1 MRKTL
6 ILIRLRFVRN
16 VWVIL
21 GIASIATALAILG
34 WETDFLGIHDSE
46 RGAYDDGLSKFTGNP
61 DAPWKWAPG
70 GKVEKSKD
78 IVIVGITDSTFASI
92 NQHEPWRQRYG
103 SFPYDRMLWADTFAY
118 LHQAGAKG
126 IVFDAVMDENK
137 SELLGDIAFGNQI
150 RDDRIP
156 VYLGFTMLSGAPA
169 LPKQAIP
176 VNRGPPEA
184 PPPEPPKGAD
194 APGQEADP
202 FAEAFPEEPTPEE
215 AAKQKAAKL
224 AELREKAA
232 RAYAFPIEMKGGLS
246 IPKFE
251 DGTDGPQHPLPAI
264 EQVIDVVAGFGTVDH
279 EPDGDGKMRWTKF
292 VYTDGVNDYVTLPL
306 AVAADHYGADKVEI
320 SPGLLKLGKKEI
332 RINPEGDA
340 EIDYGGKLYER
351 FDTVPVD
358 DVLRYMGG
366 VDGGVEKFKGRYV
379 IVAGLATGTGDIKGT
394 PLENAAPGVVKQAA
408 ILQNLLDGRFI
419 LRAPFFTSLLLA
431 FLLAIFSASL
441 VLVVRNSFV
450 DIGWPA
456 ALYIGFFLVTGGF
469 LVATK
474 VHILTALPG
483 LAGTL
488 ASILATLWEKLFA
501 DKERARM
508 KAAFQNFME
517 ADLVDQMIEQ
527 RRLPSLGGEN
537 LVVTSFFSDLKGFTA
552 FTDKF
557 RDDPHGLM
565 KMLNRYLSAVTPA
578 ITAQGACIDKYIGDK
593 VLALF
598 GAPTPYKDHAL
609 RACRAALAVQTSVA
623 QLREEFRKEGL
634 PDVYT
639 RIGLHTATMLVG
651 NVGSSQLM
659 DYTAVGAE
667 AQAADKLEEANKNF
681 GTLVLI
687 SAGTYEQVKDDV
699 EARELDH
706 VKVYARAQPTT
717 VYELLALKGG
727 LHFDRT
733 KVLELYGQGLLLY
746 RQRKFDEAAKRFEA
760 ALQLD
765 QGDGPSQRMLRLC
778 RTFTMAPPPPT
789 WDGVSQLEEER
800 DAQ

>member
-16 VWVIL
+16 LWVIL
-21 GIASIATALAILG
+21 GVSSLATSVAIVW
-34 WETDFLGIHDSE
+34 WETDFLGISGSE

-78 IVIVGITDSTFASI
+78 IVIVGITDSTFSSI

-118 LHQAGAKG
+118 LHSVGAKG

-137 SELLGDIAFGNQI
+137 SELLGDIAFGKQI
-150 RDDRIP
+150 ETDRIP
-156 VYLGFTMLSGAPA
+156 VYLGFTNLSGAPS
-169 LPKQAIP
+169 LPRQAVA
-176 VNRGPPEA
+176 VNRGPPGP
-184 PPPEPPKGAD
+184 PPPEPPP
-194 APGQEADP
+194 APAGKDEEFP
-202 FAEAFPEEPTPEE
+202 AEDFPEEPSPEE
-215 AAKQKAAKL
+215 AAKLKAAKL
-224 AELREKAA
+224 EELRLKAA

-251 DGTDGPQHPLPAI
+251 DGSDGPVHPLPAI

-279 EPDGDGKMRWTKF
+279 EPDGDGKMRFTKF
-292 VYTDGVNDYVTLPL
+292 VYTDGTNDYVTLPL
-306 AVAADHYGADKVEI
+306 AVAADHYGAEKVEI

-366 VDGGVEKFKGRYV
+366 VDGGVDKFKGRYV
-379 IVAGLATGTGDIKGT
+379 MVAGLATGTGDIKGT
-394 PLENAAPGVVKQAA
+394 PLENATPGVAKQAA

-419 LRAPFFTSLLLA
+419 LRAPFFVSLLLA
-431 FLLAIFSASL
+431 FVLAIFSASL

-456 ALYIGFFLVTGGF
+456 LLYVGFFLITGGF

-474 VHILTALPG
+474 VHVLSALPG

-527 RRLPSLGGEN
+527 KRLPSLGGEN

-552 FTDKF
+552 FTEKF

-565 KMLNRYLSAVTPA
+565 KVLNRYLSAVTPQ

-598 GAPTPYKDHAL
+598 GAPTPYRDHAL
-609 RACRAALAVQTSVA
+609 RACKAALGVQASVA
-623 QLREEFRKEGL
+623 KLREEFRKEGL

-639 RIGLHTATMLVG
+639 RIGLHTAEMLIG
-651 NVGSSQLM
+651 NVGSQQLM

-687 SAGTYEQVKDDV
+687 SAGTYEQVKDEV

-706 VKVYARAQPTT
+706 VKVYERAKPTT
-717 VYELLALKGG
+717 IYELLGLKGA

-733 KVLELYGQGLLLY
+733 KVLELYGQGLVLY
-746 RQRKFDEAAKRFEA
+746 RQRKFADALKRFEA

-765 QGDGPSQRMLRLC
+765 QGDGPSQRMVGLC
-778 RTFTMAPPPPT
+778 HKFMKSPPPPT
-789 WDGVSQLEEER
+789 WDGVSLLEEER
-800 DAQ
+800 NEQ